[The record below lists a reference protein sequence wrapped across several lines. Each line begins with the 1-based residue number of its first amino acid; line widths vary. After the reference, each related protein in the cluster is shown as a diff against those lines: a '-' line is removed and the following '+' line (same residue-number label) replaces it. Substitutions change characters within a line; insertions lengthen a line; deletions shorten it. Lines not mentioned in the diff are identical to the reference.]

1 MVEFSLYAS
10 IDRQYMAKIP
20 DEDSAV
26 ITDPAKV
33 TSTLNSLCVEMD
45 NRYELLKAAGVREI
59 EMYNERFRSRVL
71 SPELG
76 HRFLPYIVVI
86 VDEYADLVM
95 TADKDISV
103 AICRIAQKARA
114 VGIHMI
120 IATQRPS
127 TDIITGKI
135 KANFPA
141 RISFKVTQSVDSR
154 TILDRPAHSSLLAE
168 AICL

>member
-1 MVEFSLYAS
+1 
-10 IDRQYMAKIP
+10 
-20 DEDSAV
+20 
-26 ITDPAKV
+26 
-33 TSTLNSLCVEMD
+33 
-45 NRYELLKAAGVREI
+45 
-59 EMYNERFRSRVL
+59 
-71 SPELG
+71 
-76 HRFLPYIVVI
+76 
-86 VDEYADLVM
+86 M

-154 TILDRPAHSSLLAE
+154 TILDAPAHSSLLAE

>member
-59 EMYNERFRSRVL
+59 EMYNERFPQPRAQPRTRT
-71 SPELG
+71 P
-76 HRFLPYIVVI
+76 LPSLHSC
-86 VDEYADLVM
+86 D
-95 TADKDISV
+95 
-103 AICRIAQKARA
+103 CR
-114 VGIHMI
+114 
-120 IATQRPS
+120 
-127 TDIITGKI
+127 
-135 KANFPA
+135 
-141 RISFKVTQSVDSR
+141 
-154 TILDRPAHSSLLAE
+154 
-168 AICL
+168 